1 MSKALLSLKNGQL
14 DQALDELQQE
24 VRKAPADV
32 TKRIFLFQLLSVMG
46 QWDRALKQ
54 LNVARDMDD
63 SATMMAQ
70 TYQEALSC
78 EVLRQSVFAGERSPL
93 IFGEPEPWIAP
104 LIESLRALAKGEQK
118 ASDELRQQA
127 FDDAPATSGQL
138 TLRGHAKATSDAA
151 EEDAAEES
159 AESFEWIADADPRFG
174 PVFEAI
180 INGRY
185 YWIPYSC
192 VQRIDID
199 PPADL
204 RDFVWLPAHF
214 CWANGGEVVGL
225 IPTRYPG
232 SESAA
237 DDTVRLARR
246 TDWVEQSPDLF
257 FGLGQRIVA
266 TDGGEYALMDI
277 ARINLNLDATD
288 TAEAE
293 TDSNHG

>member
-1 MSKALLSLKNGQL
+1 MSKALLSLKNAEL
-14 DQALDELQQE
+14 DQALQELQQE

-32 TKRIFLFQLLSVMG
+32 TKRIFLFQLLAVMG

-54 LNVARDMDD
+54 LNVAREMDD
-63 SATMMAQ
+63 SATVMAQ

-78 EVLRQSVFAGERSPL
+78 EVLRQAVFSGQRSPL
-93 IFGEPEPWIAP
+93 VFGDPQPWIAP
-104 LIESLRALAKGEQK
+104 LIEALRASAKGEHA
-118 ASDELRQQA
+118 ASEELRQQA
-127 FDDAPATSGQL
+127 FEEAPMTSGEI
-138 TLRGHAKATSDAA
+138 TVRRGGEA
-151 EEDAAEES
+151 EKES
-159 AESFEWIADADPRFG
+159 TTFDWIADADPRFG

-185 YWIPYSC
+185 YWVPYHC

-214 CWANGGEVVGL
+214 LWSNGGEVVGL

-232 SESAA
+232 SESSS

-246 TDWVEQSPDLF
+246 TDWTEQAADVY
-257 FGLGQRIVA
+257 FGLGQRII
-266 TDGGEYALMDI
+266 TTSGDEYALMDI
-277 ARINLNLDATD
+277 EQVNLNTATAD
-288 TAEAE
+288 EG
-293 TDSNHG
+293 D

>member
-1 MSKALLSLKNGQL
+1 
-14 DQALDELQQE
+14 
-24 VRKAPADV
+24 
-32 TKRIFLFQLLSVMG
+32 MG

-54 LNVARDMDD
+54 LNVARDLDD

-78 EVLRQSVFAGERSPL
+78 EVLRQAVFAGERSPL

-138 TLRGHAKATSDAA
+138 TLRGLSAA
-151 EEDAAEES
+151 ERDSDENP
-159 AESFEWIADADPRFG
+159 AESFDWIADADPRFG

-185 YWIPYSC
+185 YWVPYSC

-214 CWANGGEVVGL
+214 CWTNGGEVVGL

-232 SESAA
+232 SEAA
-237 DDTVRLARR
+237 DDDAVRLARR
-246 TDWVEQSPDLF
+246 TDWVKQSSDLY

-266 TDGGEYALMDI
+266 TDGGEFSLMDI
-277 ARINLNLDATD
+277 AQINLNLAAPD
-288 TAEAE
+288 TADTES
-293 TDSNHG
+293 DHG